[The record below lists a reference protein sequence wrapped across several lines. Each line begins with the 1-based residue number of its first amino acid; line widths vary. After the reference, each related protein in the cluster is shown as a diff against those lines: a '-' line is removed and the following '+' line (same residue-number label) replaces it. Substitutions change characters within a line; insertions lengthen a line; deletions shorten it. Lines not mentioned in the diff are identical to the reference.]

1 MNNSFD
7 IIINE
12 SIFDEGLIHRRLNA
26 PFSVRVVSLPTSL
39 NAKGPARD
47 NCSCR
52 GTKLRIRGFRAVS
65 RLRLESWESEPHP
78 CTSKGEKNC
87 EKEEEKNYP
96 RNVDGD
102 KISLTSSFEITRKK
116 CCEFRK
122 RRFSNSISR
131 QRETRKGG
139 MMIPGIGRVARFT
152 MQEASHLTQPP
163 DIVEPEKREGKRK
176 IRRRR

>member
-39 NAKGPARD
+39 NAKGRARD

-78 CTSKGEKNC
+78 CTSKGEKIDG
-87 EKEEEKNYP
+87 KEEEKNYP

-102 KISLTSSFEITRKK
+102 KISLTSSLMRLREKSVANFESDDFPI
-116 CCEFRK
+116 
-122 RRFSNSISR
+122 RFPANER
-131 QRETRKGG
+131 HEGGG

-152 MQEASHLTQPP
+152 MQEASHLTH
-163 DIVEPEKREGKRK
+163 IARYR
-176 IRRRR
+176 

>member
-39 NAKGPARD
+39 NAKGRARD

-78 CTSKGEKNC
+78 CTSKGEKIDG
-87 EKEEEKNYP
+87 KEEEKNYP

-102 KISLTSSFEITRKK
+102 KISLTSSLMRLREKSVANFE
-116 CCEFRK
+116 

-131 QRETRKGG
+131 QRVTRRGG
-139 MMIPGIGRVARFT
+139 DDDPRNRSSGSIHNARSVPFDT
-152 MQEASHLTQPP
+152 AA
-163 DIVEPEKREGKRK
+163 RYR
-176 IRRRR
+176 

>member
-12 SIFDEGLIHRRLNA
+12 SIFDDTPPIERALLRPRYG
-26 PFSVRVVSLPTSL
+26 RVVSLPTSL
-39 NAKGPARD
+39 NAKGRARD

-131 QRETRKGG
+131 QRETRRRGWDDDPRNRSSG
-139 MMIPGIGRVARFT
+139 SIHDARSVPFDT
-152 MQEASHLTQPP
+152 AA
-163 DIVEPEKREGKRK
+163 RYR
-176 IRRRR
+176 